1 MIKNSGNLDSMH
13 KSNLWRDGSSLR
25 RDRQDDDCR
34 YIIQIK
40 SQSG

>member
-13 KSNLWRDGSSLR
+13 KSNLWLDSFNLR
-25 RDRQDDDCR
+25 CDRQDDDCR

-40 SQSG
+40 SHSG